1 MAVRYYCDNCGA
13 EAQSGELQVVVISVP
28 PQSET
33 FDVCP
38 ACAQQFRG
46 ELERCGE
53 AKRDQRALA
62 APPSKDAARALTRYT
77 ALMNAPGVGGLVRVA
92 SYAAVFVA
100 FFVLVTVLTSLR

>member
-53 AKRDQRALA
+53 AKKDQRALI
-62 APPSKDAARALTRYT
+62 APTRDSGRAVTRY
-77 ALMNAPGVGGLVRVA
+77 AAFMDAPGVGGLVRVA

-100 FFVLVTVLTSLR
+100 FFVLVTLLTSLR

>member
-38 ACAQQFRG
+38 SCAQQFRG
-46 ELERCGE
+46 ELERCGD

-62 APPSKDAARALTRYT
+62 APARDGRALTRY
-77 ALMNAPGVGGLVRVA
+77 AAFIDAPGVGGLVRVA

-100 FFVLVTVLTSLR
+100 FFVLVTLLTSLR

>member
-13 EAQSGELQVVVISVP
+13 EAQSGELQVVMIAVP

-53 AKRDQRALA
+53 AKQDQRALV
-62 APPSKDAARALTRYT
+62 ARAGDSRRSLTRCT
-77 ALMNAPGVGGLVRVA
+77 ALMDAPGVGGLVRVA

-100 FFVLVTVLTSLR
+100 FFVLVTLLTSLR

>member
-13 EAQSGELQVVVISVP
+13 EAQSGELQVVVIAVP

-38 ACAQQFRG
+38 SCAQQFKG

-53 AKRDQRALA
+53 AKREQRALV
-62 APPSKDAARALTRYT
+62 PPAGPSARALTRYA
-77 ALMNAPGVGGLVRVA
+77 ALMSAPGVAPLVRVA

-100 FFVLVTVLTSLR
+100 FFVLVTLLTSLR

>member
-53 AKRDQRALA
+53 AKKDQRALVA
-62 APPSKDAARALTRYT
+62 AAGDPGRAPARYAALID
-77 ALMNAPGVGGLVRVA
+77 APGVGGLVRVA
-92 SYAAVFVA
+92 SFAAVFLA
-100 FFVLVTVLTSLR
+100 FFLLVTLLTSVR

>member
-13 EAQSGELQVVVISVP
+13 EARSGELQVVVISVP
-28 PQSET
+28 PQSEV
-33 FDVCP
+33 FDVCQG
-38 ACAQQFRG
+38 CAQKLRG

-53 AKRDQRALA
+53 AKRDQRALV
-62 APPSKDAARALTRYT
+62 APTDDSARALARYT

-100 FFVLVTVLTSLR
+100 FFLLVTVLTSLR

>member
-62 APPSKDAARALTRYT
+62 APARDSQRALTRYA
-77 ALMNAPGVGGLVRVA
+77 ALMDAPGVGGLVRVA

-100 FFVLVTVLTSLR
+100 FFVLVTLLTSLR

>member
-53 AKRDQRALA
+53 AKRDQRALVA
-62 APPSKDAARALTRYT
+62 HAGDQGRALTRYA
-77 ALMNAPGVGGLVRVA
+77 ALIDAPGVAGLVRVV
-92 SYAAVFVA
+92 SFAAVFVA
-100 FFVLVTVLTSLR
+100 FFVLVTLLTSVR

>member
-13 EAQSGELQVVVISVP
+13 EAQSGELQVVVIAVP

-38 ACAQQFRG
+38 ACAQQFKG

-53 AKRDQRALA
+53 AKREQRALV
-62 APPSKDAARALTRYT
+62 APTRDSPRALPRYA
-77 ALMNAPGVGGLVRVA
+77 ALLNAPGVGNLVRLA

-100 FFVLVTVLTSLR
+100 FFVFVTLLTSLR

>member
-1 MAVRYYCDNCGA
+1 MAVRYFCDNCGT
-13 EAQSGELQVVVISVP
+13 ETQGGELQVVVISVP

-38 ACAQQFRG
+38 SCAQRFRG

-53 AKRDQRALA
+53 AKRDQLALV
-62 APPSKDAARALTRYT
+62 APRHDSGRTLARYATLIE
-77 ALMNAPGVGGLVRVA
+77 APGVGIAVRLA

-100 FFVLVTVLTSLR
+100 FFVLVTLLTSLR